1 MWFTRKKYRGGKGP
15 KPPKAAK
22 KPKAP
27 KATKK
32 APKQTKKAPK
42 QTKKAAKK
50 APKKAPKQ
58 TKKAPKAPSAA
69 KKAKGEAKQAA
80 TKKAKAERSAQKKA
94 DRAKNKDAT
103 KKANANA
110 KAKRAEK
117 KAEKKNAKTKRAEA
131 AKKKKADADAAKKKK
146 ADADAAT
153 KKKKADAD
161 AAKKKKADAA
171 AKKKG
176 AAGFFVGPMGALGSG
191 LSALGNL
198 ADKALNDMMN
208 GLDKMIPDFGG
219 SFGSPSG
226 SSSVSG
232 MDGSTMASPDIAA
245 PELSGDSTCSPAQK
259 GAKQAA
265 DAARQKALD
274 KIPYSTSTPISKL
287 TEIDK
292 VWKKSIDA
300 AKISGDCGD
309 NAQPTQA
316 PSSSATV
323 NKVSDEDFL
332 TTWKASIDYI
342 DAPEI
347 TPNTPMQS
355 ITFLIKNLIRT
366 AYTDDDKR
374 KINVAARVI
383 LNPMNIKRYL
393 ALLAKSKA
401 TKIPLYPS
409 NS

>member
-1 MWFTRKKYRGGKGP
+1 MWFTRKKYGGGKGP

-42 QTKKAAKK
+42 QTKKAPKQTKKAAKK
-50 APKKAPKQ
+50 APKKAAKQ

-131 AKKKKADADAAKKKK
+131 AKKKKADADAA
-146 ADADAAT
+146 T

-176 AAGFFVGPMGALGSG
+176 AAGFFAGPMGALGSG